1 MSRDRFRARI
11 NCHPPPQRRT
21 SEKFYAC
28 SRSRGQQ
35 LRVHAREGKLAATM
49 PRTRSRYSSLT
60 AILRLARYYSRN
72 AASFSLSLVLVRTR
86 ICCRQIKS
94 TTRQNDACASRG
106 ETSRWTA
113 SRIYGARM
121 CNDPRCATRCRSRD
135 QDQETAGHVP
145 RKKNTTRGPRADS
158 GSKGESSPPPPS
170 HALCF
175 FFSSSSS
182 FLVIEH
188 RGLDRKRIREEV
200 SRVSRSCSFL
210 FPSPNDNEPGSPYR
224 RILRAGGK
232 REGEK
237 KRRKHKRTGKR

>member
-1 MSRDRFRARI
+1 M
-11 NCHPPPQRRT
+11 
-21 SEKFYAC
+21 
-28 SRSRGQQ
+28 
-35 LRVHAREGKLAATM
+35 HARPEVR
-49 PRTRSRYSSLT
+49 PRDGP
-60 AILRLARYYSRN
+60 RLASMGRECVMIRV
-72 AASFSLSLVLVRTR
+72 AQRVADRGIKIKRRRDTCRVRKTQR
-86 ICCRQIKS
+86 E
-94 TTRQNDACASRG
+94 DH
-106 ETSRWTA
+106 
-113 SRIYGARM
+113 ARTVA
-121 CNDPRCATRCRSRD
+121 RKVK
-135 QDQETAGHVP
+135 VP
-145 RKKNTTRGPRADS
+145 
-158 GSKGESSPPPPS
+158 PPPPS